1 MSFKDIP
8 KWGLPKL
15 ENVKDFGEAI
25 IISKEAIKQAKF
37 EILEQMLSD
46 LNDVWLNDKITV
58 EQKLL
63 SYEDIIEHNNLFIIE
78 IRQDI
83 KRRKNNEISKN

>member
-1 MSFKDIP
+1 MS
-8 KWGLPKL
+8 
-15 ENVKDFGEAI
+15 
-25 IISKEAIKQAKF
+25 ISKEAIKQTKF

-63 SYEDIIEHNNLFIIE
+63 SYEDIIEYNNLFIIE
-78 IRQDI
+78 IREDI
-83 KRRKNNEISKN
+83 RRKQ